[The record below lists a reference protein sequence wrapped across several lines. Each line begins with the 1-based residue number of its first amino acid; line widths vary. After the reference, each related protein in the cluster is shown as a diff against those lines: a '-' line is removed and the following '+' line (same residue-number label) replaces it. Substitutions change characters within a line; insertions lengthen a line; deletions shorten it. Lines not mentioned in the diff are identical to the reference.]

1 MVKIFTDLMRKTK
14 DTSQTKYLDQKSLP
28 NSKIRSGCSEIS
40 LFEWIE
46 FCVTGIGD
54 FDHEWVID
62 EYAEVS
68 KDAKL
73 NQSLRLKIKIATL
86 NNRLIMIEMCV
97 HHIAIVD
104 HPEVVDF
111 LRNKLG
117 FHDIKFDNLEKD
129 LQRVLNKAKS
139 DLVKL
144 KVAEAELEKLNADK
158 GKAATREDYYN
169 ELGILEKWAGFSI
182 NPKEY
187 SLMQYLVLRNLYKA
201 ENGRQFDKN

>member
-1 MVKIFTDLMRKTK
+1 MVKIFTGLLSRTRNTSPTK
-14 DTSQTKYLDQKSLP
+14 SLDQKSLP
-28 NSKIRSGCSEIS
+28 NLKSRSGCSEIT
-40 LFEWIE
+40 LYEWIE
-46 FCVTGIGD
+46 FCVTGVGE
-54 FDHEWVID
+54 FDHEEVID
-62 EYAEVS
+62 EYAQVS

-86 NNRLIMIEMCV
+86 NNRLIMVQMCV
-97 HHIAIVD
+97 D
-104 HPEVVDF
+104 HLSITDNHAVVDF

-129 LQRVLNKAKS
+129 LQRVVNKAKS

-144 KVAEAELEKLNADK
+144 KVAEAELTKLQQAD
-158 GKAATREDYYN
+158 GKTATREDYYQ

-201 ENGRQFDKN
+201 ENGREQHKN

>member
-1 MVKIFTDLMRKTK
+1 MVKIFTDLLQKIK
-14 DTSQTKYLDQKSLP
+14 LTSQPKSLDQNSLP
-28 NSKIRSGCSEIS
+28 NLKLRSGCSEIT

-46 FCVTGIGD
+46 FCVIGKGD
-54 FDHEWVID
+54 FDHEAVVD

-68 KDAKL
+68 KDTRL
-73 NQSLRLKIKIATL
+73 NQQLKLKIKIATL
-86 NNRLIMIEMCV
+86 NNRLIMVQMCV
-97 HHIAIVD
+97 DHLAITD
-104 HPEVVDF
+104 NPQVVDF

-117 FHDIKFDNLEKD
+117 FHNIKYDNLEAD
-129 LQRVLNKAKS
+129 LQKTIKLVKS

-144 KVAEAELEKLNADK
+144 QIAESELQKLNANS

-201 ENGRQFDKN
+201 ENGR

>member
-1 MVKIFTDLMRKTK
+1 MQNL
-14 DTSQTKYLDQKSLP
+14 KS
-28 NSKIRSGCSEIS
+28 RSGCSEIS
-40 LFEWIE
+40 LYEWIE
-46 FCVTGIGD
+46 FCVTGVGD
-54 FDHEWVID
+54 FDAESVID

-68 KDAKL
+68 KDARL
-73 NQSLRLKIKIATL
+73 NQQLKLKVRIATL
-86 NNRLIMIEMCV
+86 NNRLIMVEMCV
-97 HHIAIVD
+97 QHIAIVD

-129 LQRVLNKAKS
+129 LQRVINKAKS

-144 KVAEAELEKLNADK
+144 KVAEGELDKLNKSDT
-158 GKAATREDYYN
+158 KAAKREDYYS
-169 ELGILEKWAGFSI
+169 EIAILEKWAGFSI

-201 ENGRQFDKN
+201 DNNPTR